1 MLIGIYT
8 HIAYVIYINAISK
21 HKFNTFNKGLSFK
34 TYFQQRSIK
43 ISKSAPW
50 AKPKDSEIS
59 FYYEVTNTALTHLAP
74 ITYSDFYDSPA
85 RSKSAK
91 KGLGVWILTR
101 ILVILLV
108 ILTIRHIWETLLKPA
123 VLIPHCTFQSS
134 GEIFLKI
141 LSPRSTQ
148 TNSIWF
154 SRGGYFAKLPR
165 WF

>member
-1 MLIGIYT
+1 MPSPNINLIHLTKGCPLKPIF
-8 HIAYVIYINAISK
+8 SK
-21 HKFNTFNKGLSFK
+21 EASKFQRVLHEPNPKTLKFPSIMKSQTQPLS
-34 TYFQQRSIK
+34 T
-43 ISKSAPW
+43 W
-50 AKPKDSEIS
+50 
-59 FYYEVTNTALTHLAP
+59 AP

-148 TNSIWF
+148 TNSIWL